1 MKSKSRNPLWLRVL
15 DLVTG
20 GVLAGSVSYLLTG
33 AFSPFLTVILLAY
46 LYFGKAKYGPQGEL
60 LCLEDAKD
68 SLIASVAWPY
78 LAWKKLD
85 QDLQEPSSATYD
97 AFVNDV
103 HVGTLSDADYST
115 IKRQVLR
122 DPRLYFAQVFN
133 LGWVAIKAFDS
144 FFLGIPVL
152 AFWGLF
158 ALAYFEP
165 EAYGSIIATLQQGPD
180 SIRDAANRY
189 MWILVELWFVSLLIQ
204 AVVRGHVPGFTNVFD
219 AATTRLLRR
228 QLGVAAEGDVILH
241 RQVLIQAAVG
251 HPQ

>member
-1 MKSKSRNPLWLRVL
+1 MESKRRNPLWLRVL

-20 GVLAGSVSYLLTG
+20 GVLAGCMSYLLTG
-33 AFSPFLTVILLAY
+33 AVSPFLTVMLLSY

-68 SLIASVAWPY
+68 SFIASIAWPY

-85 QDLQEPSSATYD
+85 HDLQEPSSSTYD

-103 HVGTLSDADYST
+103 HVGTLSDADYSK

-133 LGWVAIKAFDS
+133 LGWTAVKALDS
-144 FFLGIPVL
+144 FILGTPIL

-165 EAYGSIIATLQQGPD
+165 EAYGTIIATLQQGPD
-180 SIRDAANRY
+180 SIQDAANRY
-189 MWILVELWFVSLLIQ
+189 MSILIELWFVSLLVQ
-204 AVVRGHVPGFTNVFD
+204 ATARGYLPGFTNVFD

-228 QLGVAAEGDVILH
+228 HLGVAAEGDVILH
-241 RQVLIQAAVG
+241 RQVLIQAAAG
-251 HPQ
+251 HQQ

>member
-1 MKSKSRNPLWLRVL
+1 MESKPRNPLWLRVL

-20 GVLAGSVSYLLTG
+20 GVLAGVVSNLLCGGFSPLMTLFLLTY
-33 AFSPFLTVILLAY
+33 F
-46 LYFGKAKYGPQGEL
+46 YFGKTKYGPQGAL
-60 LCLEDAKD
+60 QSLEDVKT
-68 SLIASVAWPY
+68 SFFASIVWPY

-85 QDLQEPSSATYD
+85 HDLQEPSSATYD
-97 AFVNDV
+97 AYVNEV
-103 HVGTLSDADYST
+103 RVGTLSDADYSK

-122 DPRLYFAQVFN
+122 DPRLYFAQVMN
-133 LGWVAIKAFDS
+133 VGWVAIKALDTFV
-144 FFLGIPVL
+144 LGIPIL
-152 AFWGLF
+152 AFWVLF

-165 EAYGSIIATLQQGPD
+165 EAYGSILATLQEGPD
-180 SIRDAANRY
+180 AIRAAANSY
-189 MWILVELWFVSLLIQ
+189 IGILTQLWFVSLLIQ
-204 AVVRGHVPGFTNVFD
+204 AVVRGHVPGFTNAFD